1 MEIIKA
7 DIRDA
12 DVVGYVHSTAWKQA
26 YADVFAEEYLKE
38 DTPEKR
44 TQEFLQACNDK
55 DIYYYMI
62 REQEKTVGIIKV
74 VVSCDVCEI
83 SSFYLLEEYRNK
95 GYGKQVIMLLKTIF
109 NSMKIQLWVLKDNIK
124 ARRFYEKN
132 GFKSTGRERYIDRGN
147 YHTQIQYE
155 LVREDWAE

>member
-44 TQEFLQACNDK
+44 T
-55 DIYYYMI
+55 
-62 REQEKTVGIIKV
+62 
-74 VVSCDVCEI
+74 
-83 SSFYLLEEYRNK
+83 
-95 GYGKQVIMLLKTIF
+95 
-109 NSMKIQLWVLKDNIK
+109 
-124 ARRFYEKN
+124 
-132 GFKSTGRERYIDRGN
+132 
-147 YHTQIQYE
+147 
-155 LVREDWAE
+155 